1 MSIIED
7 KRSRPHFDFTLLII
21 TYLLM
26 IIGVLSISVANFD
39 PSVSGDMPLLNRI
52 LASST
57 GSWQAIFVIASPAAV
72 WFIVSIPYDHFK
84 TFSAV
89 YYMGTLAFLMVVLVT
104 SSAIR
109 DVKAWFEVALGR
121 MLQPSEFVKITI
133 ILMLAKEFASN
144 VKPLSTLRSV
154 IRLGLI
160 VMLPAG
166 ITYLSGET
174 GSVIIMLGIAF
185 TMLFFSDVDWKW
197 LVVVGVIALLGIAA
211 FFAYAIIGGGE
222 SYIFYR
228 IRAFID
234 PHAYTQG
241 AGLQLLRSQQAIGS
255 GGMTGVGLFVP
266 GSMSQLNF
274 VPEDWTDFVF
284 ATVGEAVGF
293 IGTTVIVLLFLFL
306 ILRMLYL
313 SRFTYD
319 KFGRQIIVGVMAL
332 MFLHV
337 FQNIAMTIGLMPIT
351 GIPLPFISYGGSNLL
366 TNVIGISL
374 VLNVTKNRRQ
384 TVSKYELPAGST
396 IRKRRRK
403 RASIF
408 VNMTQ
413 QDRLR
418 GFRRRRL
425 KDKAPTA

>member
-1 MSIIED
+1 MSIFED

-26 IIGVLSISVANFD
+26 IIGVLAISVATFD
-39 PSVSGDMPLLNRI
+39 PSVSQDMPLLNRI
-52 LASST
+52 LSSNT

-84 TFSAV
+84 TFSAL
-89 YYMGTLAFLMVVLVT
+89 YYMGTVAFLLVVLVT

-160 VMLPAG
+160 VMVPAG
-166 ITYLSGET
+166 ITFLSGET
-174 GSVIIMLGIAF
+174 GSVIIMLSIAF

-197 LVVVGVIALLGIAA
+197 LLVVGVIALLGVAA
-211 FFAYAIIGGGE
+211 FFAYGLIGGSE

-228 IRAFID
+228 IRAFVD
-234 PHAYTQG
+234 PLAYSQG

-255 GGMTGVGLFVP
+255 GGLTGVGLFVP

-293 IGTTVIVLLFLFL
+293 IGTTIIVLLFLFL

-319 KFGRQIIVGVMAL
+319 KFGRQVIIGVMAL
-332 MFLHV
+332 MFFHV

-366 TNVIGISL
+366 TNVIGVSL
-374 VLNVTKNRRQ
+374 VLNVTNNRRA
-384 TVSKYELPAGST
+384 TMSEYELPAGST
-396 IRKRRRK
+396 MRKRSRK

-413 QDRLR
+413 RDSVRNIR
-418 GFRRRRL
+418 KRRNQR
-425 KDKAPTA
+425 KQQSA

>member
-1 MSIIED
+1 
-7 KRSRPHFDFTLLII
+7 
-21 TYLLM
+21 
-26 IIGVLSISVANFD
+26 
-39 PSVSGDMPLLNRI
+39 
-52 LASST
+52 
-57 GSWQAIFVIASPAAV
+57 
-72 WFIVSIPYDHFK
+72 
-84 TFSAV
+84 
-89 YYMGTLAFLMVVLVT
+89 
-104 SSAIR
+104 IR

-160 VMLPAG
+160 VMVPAG
-166 ITYLSGET
+166 ITFLSGET
-174 GSVIIMLGIAF
+174 GSVIIMLSIAF

-197 LVVVGVIALLGIAA
+197 LLVVGVIALLGVAA
-211 FFAYAIIGGGE
+211 FFAYGLIGGSE

-228 IRAFID
+228 IRAFVD
-234 PHAYTQG
+234 PLAYSQG

-255 GGMTGVGLFVP
+255 GGLTGVGLFVP

-293 IGTTVIVLLFLFL
+293 IGTTIIVLLFLFL

-319 KFGRQIIVGVMAL
+319 KFGRQVIIGVMAL
-332 MFLHV
+332 MFFHV

-366 TNVIGISL
+366 TNVIGVSL
-374 VLNVTKNRRQ
+374 VLNVTNNRRA
-384 TVSKYELPAGST
+384 TMSEYELPAGST
-396 IRKRRRK
+396 MRKRRRK

-413 QDRLR
+413 RDSVRNIR
-418 GFRRRRL
+418 KRRNQR
-425 KDKAPTA
+425 KQQSA